1 MDKCP
6 HCGSSDGVYRT
17 FTAIQ
22 YYDFNGDPAGCS
34 QDGYE
39 NQKTFARCIH
49 CEKKISLNR
58 ILKEAALAKM
68 DK

>member
-6 HCGSSDGVYRT
+6 HCGSDTGVYTT
-17 FTAIQ
+17 FEGIQ

-34 QDGYE
+34 LNGVE
-39 NQKTFARCIH
+39 NQRTFAKCIK
-49 CEKKISLNR
+49 CDKKISINR
-58 ILKEAALAKM
+58 ILKEVALAKM